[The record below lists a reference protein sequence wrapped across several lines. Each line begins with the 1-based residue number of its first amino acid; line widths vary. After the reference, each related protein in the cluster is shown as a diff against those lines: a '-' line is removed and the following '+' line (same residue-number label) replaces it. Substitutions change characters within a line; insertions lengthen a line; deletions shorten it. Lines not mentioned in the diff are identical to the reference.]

1 MKQTMKILMLFI
13 ICAMSSIDGQA
24 QDAYIGEVKLFAG
37 NFAPRGWAFCDG
49 QILPIDG
56 NQALFSILGTTY
68 GGDGRTTFALPDM
81 RGRVAVGPRTGPGL
95 STYREG
101 NQGGTETNTLS
112 TAQLPAHNH
121 AATGII
127 KASNANAT
135 TKEPAGNYFA
145 SSIYAINRGNIVDVL
160 SYGAASDVEMNA
172 NAIDVTVGD
181 TGDNQAAN
189 NRQPYLAMNYIICIY
204 GVYPS
209 RSKN

>member
-24 QDAYIGEVKLFAG
+24 QDGYTGEVKLFAG

-68 GGDGRTTFALPDM
+68 GGDARTTFALPDM

-121 AATGII
+121 AATGVI

-135 TKEPAGNYFA
+135 AKEPAGNYFA

-189 NRQPYLAMNYIICIY
+189 NRQPYLAMNYIICIN
-204 GVYPS
+204 GFYPS
-209 RSKN
+209 RN

>member
-1 MKQTMKILMLFI
+1 MKILMLFI

-56 NQALFSILGTTY
+56 NQALFSILETTY

-95 STYREG
+95 STYKEG

-189 NRQPYLAMNYIICIY
+189 NRQPYLAMNYIICTY
-204 GVYPS
+204 GIYPS

>member
-56 NQALFSILGTTY
+56 NQALFSILGNSY
-68 GGDGRTTFALPDM
+68 GGDGRTTFGLPDM

-121 AATGII
+121 DAIGII

-135 TKEPAGNYFA
+135 AKEPAGNYFA

-160 SYGAASDVEMNA
+160 SYGATSDVEMNA
-172 NAIDVTVGD
+172 NAIEVRVGD
-181 TGDNQAAN
+181 TGSNQAAN
-189 NRQPYLAMNYIICIY
+189 NRQPYLAMNYIICTY
-204 GVYPS
+204 GIYPS

>member
-24 QDAYIGEVKLFAG
+24 QDPFTGEVKLFAG

-49 QILPIDG
+49 QILPISG
-56 NQALFSILGTTY
+56 NTALLSLLGNTY
-68 GGDGRTTFALPDM
+68 GGDARTTFALSDM

-121 AATGII
+121 DAIGII

-160 SYGAASDVEMNA
+160 SYGATSDVEMNA
-172 NAIDVTVGD
+172 NAIEVRVGD
-181 TGDNQAAN
+181 TGSSQAAN
-189 NRQPYLAMNYIICIY
+189 NRQPYLAMNYIICLY
-204 GVYPS
+204 GMYPS

>member
-1 MKQTMKILMLFI
+1 MKILMLFI

-56 NQALFSILGTTY
+56 NQALFSILGNSY
-68 GGDGRTTFALPDM
+68 GGDGRTTFGLPDM

-121 AATGII
+121 DAIGII

-135 TKEPAGNYFA
+135 AKEPAGNYFA

-189 NRQPYLAMNYIICIY
+189 NRQPYLSMNYIICIN
-204 GVYPS
+204 GLYPS
-209 RSKN
+209 RN

>member
-1 MKQTMKILMLFI
+1 MKKKMKILMLFV
-13 ICAMSSIDGQA
+13 ICGMSNFDGQA
-24 QDAYIGEVKLFAG
+24 QEGFIAEVRLFAG

-49 QILPIDG
+49 QILQI
-56 NQALFSILGTTY
+56 NSNTALFSLLGTTY
-68 GGDGRTTFALPDM
+68 GGDGRETFALPDM

-101 NQGGTETNTLS
+101 NQGGTETNTLN

-121 AATGII
+121 AATGVI

-145 SSIYAINRGNIVDVL
+145 SSIYAINRGNTVDVL

-172 NAIDVTVGD
+172 NAIDVTVGN

-189 NRQPYLAMNYIICIY
+189 NRQPYLSMNYIICIS

-209 RSKN
+209 RN